1 MDNSQNNL
9 SDSYKPNFKRV
20 PEVGDLIVIDRDDPS
35 MPTSSIEGKFCIVV
49 RVGGILNR
57 IYFLCE
63 GRELSRNPS
72 IIHFRII
79 E

>member
-1 MDNSQNNL
+1 MDNIQNDP
-9 SDSYKPNFKRV
+9 SDPYKHNFKRV
-20 PEVGDLIVIDRDDPS
+20 PEVGDLIVIDRDPS
-35 MPTSSIEGKFCIVV
+35 MLTSPIEGKFCLVV

-72 IIHFRII
+72 IIRFRII

>member
-1 MDNSQNNL
+1 MDNNQDDL
-9 SDSYKPNFKRV
+9 SSPYKPNFKRV
-20 PEVGDLIVIDRDDPS
+20 PKVGDLIIIDKDPS
-35 MPTSSIEGKFCIVV
+35 ITPSPIVGKVCLVV

-72 IIHFRII
+72 IIRFRII